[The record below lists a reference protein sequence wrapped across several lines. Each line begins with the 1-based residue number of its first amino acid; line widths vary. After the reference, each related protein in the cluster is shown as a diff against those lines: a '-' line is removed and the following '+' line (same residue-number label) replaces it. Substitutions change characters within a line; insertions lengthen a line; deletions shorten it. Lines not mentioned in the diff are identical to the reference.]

1 MDNAPL
7 INKWK
12 QKLIELD
19 MQQEH
24 LIIMDSGYEMLS
36 QCLQEKQELLE
47 LIINDIQNIWQTSHK
62 NF

>member
-1 MDNAPL
+1 MKSAPL

-19 MQQEH
+19 MQQDH
-24 LIIMDSGYEMLS
+24 LIIMDNDDEMLS

-47 LIINDIQNIWQTSHK
+47 LIINDIQNI
-62 NF
+62 

>member
-24 LIIMDSGYEMLS
+24 LIIMDSGDEMLS
-36 QCLQEKQELLE
+36 QCLQEKQELLA
-47 LIINDIQNIWQTSHK
+47 LIINDIQNI
-62 NF
+62 

>member
-1 MDNAPL
+1 MDSAPL

-24 LIIMDSGYEMLS
+24 LIIMDNDDEMLS

-47 LIINDIQNIWQTSHK
+47 EFINDIKNI
-62 NF
+62 